1 MWGSLLG
8 GVAIGLM
15 LRSVGYPFVG
25 EAVYWLGVIGFVG
38 VWGGTSLTLFDER
51 DRALERRA
59 AATTLTVSAP
69 VLAIGASAARVLTWT
84 DTYTVPTVV
93 WGALYGY
100 VAVFVTFGV
109 VFVWHRY
116 RG

>member
-8 GVAIGLM
+8 GVAVGLV
-15 LRSVGYPFVG
+15 LRSLGYPFVG
-25 EAVYWLGVIGFVG
+25 EAVYWLGVIGFFG

-51 DRALERRA
+51 DRALEQRA
-59 AATTLTVSAP
+59 AATTLAVSAL

-100 VAVFVTFGV
+100 VAIFVTFIV
-109 VFVWHRY
+109 VATWVWY